1 MPLKVEKL
9 SEPGRARALFGD
21 WQETVIWSAVDG
33 IMGDIY
39 ADDGLQA
46 ACAVLGD
53 FAFIASPEM
62 HEDAVQAV
70 MRHVKGVTDHE
81 LFLVAQDE
89 SLFRL
94 CVKLLGDVQTGRRYG
109 FRKDNTFEP
118 EKLQAFVDELP
129 EGYVLSGMTPEIWA
143 QISAKKGWM
152 WDFISNFRDYETF
165 QRMAL
170 GVYAL
175 KDGEIVCGA
184 SSYSA
189 YCGGIEIEIATEE
202 KHRRKHLARCCAAQL
217 ILNCLERGLYA
228 SWDAANLMSASLAQQ
243 LGYRFSHSYPYLVL
257 TPDAADAAVLD
268 EKYAQAVLQAK
279 ALIEDEPEA
288 VPNMANISALLN
300 EVLDRVNWVGFY
312 TVQPDGN
319 LLLGPFQGKTA
330 CIRIKNGRGVCGTAL
345 MEKRTQ
351 LVPDVH
357 EFPGHIACDSAS
369 RSEIVVPVMCGEK
382 VFAVLDIDSPIKD
395 RFSVREA
402 AFLTEIA
409 GLLAGK
415 FNG

>member
-1 MPLKVEKL
+1 MNTNVHKL
-9 SEPGRARALFGD
+9 SEPQKAKALFGD
-21 WQETVIWSAVDG
+21 WQETVIWSAVEG

-39 ADDGLQA
+39 ADDTLQA

-53 FAFIASPEM
+53 LAFIASPSM
-62 HEDAVQAV
+62 DEDAVQSV
-70 MRHVKGVTDHE
+70 LRYVKAQTDHA

-89 SLFRL
+89 KLFAL
-94 CVKLLGDVQTGRRYG
+94 CVKLLGNVQTGWRYG
-109 FRKDNTFEP
+109 LGKDNTFDAERL
-118 EKLQAFVDELP
+118 KAFVSELP
-129 EGYVLSGMTPEIWA
+129 EGYELSGMTPAIWA
-143 QISAKKGWM
+143 QITEKKDWM
-152 WDFISNFRDYETF
+152 WDFISNFPDYAAFDRT
-165 QRMAL
+165 AL
-170 GVYAL
+170 GVFAL

-189 YCGGIEIEIATEE
+189 YNGGIEVEIGTHVD
-202 KHRRKHLARCCAAQL
+202 HRRKHLARCCAAQL

-228 SWDAANLMSASLAQQ
+228 SWDAANLMSAALAQQ
-243 LGYRFSHSYPYLVL
+243 LGYRFSHTYPYLVL
-257 TPDAADAAVLD
+257 TPATEDDASLRDA
-268 EKYAQAVLQAK
+268 YTQAVLQAQ
-279 ALIEDEPEA
+279 ALIEDEPES

-345 MEKRTQ
+345 KEKRTQ

-369 RSEIVVPVMCGEK
+369 KSEIVVPVMRENQ

-395 RFSVREA
+395 RFSEREA
-402 AFLTEIA
+402 VFLTQIA
-409 GLLAGK
+409 DLLAAK
-415 FNG
+415 F